1 MSIGSLVPDT
11 DQAPGFCS
19 SSSVRPLTAGQ
30 ISRVM
35 TAVNGGPKGI
45 TLFSEKDLV
54 GKGTRQLCMLQ
65 LGDKYTLVEYVGVR
79 KAKFVSKDAE
89 RFEVNRCVICV
100 QVYVLYAIKHFSS
113 KTSIYIWFKRPWS
126 KEQLAS
132 WKMLR
137 KLMFQK

>member
-19 SSSVRPLTAGQ
+19 SSSVRPLTADQ

-35 TAVNGGPKGI
+35 TAVNGGSKGI

-89 RFEVNRCVICV
+89 RFEVNICDMCMQVCVLCD
-100 QVYVLYAIKHFSS
+100 YAFL
-113 KTSIYIWFKRPWS
+113 F
-126 KEQLAS
+126 
-132 WKMLR
+132 
-137 KLMFQK
+137 